1 MIVDSSRSPEPRSML
16 QQLAEAVQS
25 GRIVADLS
33 WARLS
38 RWREMIAL
46 AFETPECRGRR
57 QGFSGIHVSYAGGA
71 VPVTAYYMAG
81 WLAFTLGWPAGDS
94 RLSLAAADGGVSGL
108 QSVVLTSP
116 GMEVSIRRRGE
127 HEVEVRVNEL
137 IQPTILPPDA
147 DSAVLGEELSI
158 SGRDPVFEA
167 ALAAADRIAQSARS

>member
-1 MIVDSSRSPEPRSML
+1 ML
-16 QQLAEAVQS
+16 RQLTEAVQS

-46 AFETPECRGRR
+46 AFETPECHGRR
-57 QGFSGIHVSYAGGA
+57 QEFSGIHVSYAGDA

-81 WLAFTLGWPAGDS
+81 WLASTLRWPASDS

-127 HEVEVRVNEL
+127 HEIDVQVNEL
-137 IQPTILPPDA
+137 VQSAIVPPDA
-147 DSAVLGEELSI
+147 DSALLGEELSI
-158 SGRDPVFEA
+158 SGRDAVFEA
-167 ALAAADRIAQSARS
+167 ALAAADRIAQNARS